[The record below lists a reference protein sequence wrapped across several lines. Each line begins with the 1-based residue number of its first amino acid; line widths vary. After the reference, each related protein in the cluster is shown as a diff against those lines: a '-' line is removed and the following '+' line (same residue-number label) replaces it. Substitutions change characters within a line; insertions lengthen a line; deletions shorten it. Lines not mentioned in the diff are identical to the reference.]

1 LTQLTVLHTEWSD
14 GWGGQ
19 EIRIITEMKALRERG
34 VRVLLACREHASIRV
49 QAEEA
54 KIPVTVLPFRGNAD
68 IRTLISLVGLIR
80 RQGVD
85 IVNTHSGKDTWVGG
99 FAAKIAGAKFL
110 RTRHLSNRIN
120 PARFNF
126 INELADFVI
135 TTGSTVRDDMVRYNR
150 IKAERIRSIPTGM
163 DISHFSPQCYD
174 RAVSRQLFA
183 IAPDELVIGN
193 VAVLRQFKR
202 HDLLLKAMQR
212 LHQMYP
218 DRKLRL
224 LIAGE
229 GPQRANL
236 EGLIKEMKLDERVR
250 LLGHVTR
257 VPEFLGAVDMFVLAS
272 DSNEGVPQSLIQALL
287 MHKPVVATDVGSVLD
302 LHSDDN
308 FVMVAPGRVEAL
320 LAGMQLLI
328 DNPEQRLRYAERAR
342 PFVAANFSLEKMA
355 NATIEVYETLFG
367 R

>member
-1 LTQLTVLHTEWSD
+1 MTQLTVLHTEWSD

-19 EIRIITEMKALRERG
+19 EIRIITEMKAVRERG
-34 VRVLLACREHASIRV
+34 VRVLLACRKHARIRV
-49 QAEEA
+49 RAEEA

-68 IRTLISLVGLIR
+68 VGTLISLVGLIR

-85 IVNTHSGKDTWVGG
+85 IVNTHSGKDTWVSG
-99 FAAKIAGAKFL
+99 FAAKIAGAKFV

-120 PARFNF
+120 PGRLHF

-135 TTGSTVRDDMVRYNR
+135 TTGSTVREDMVRYNR

-163 DISHFSPQCYD
+163 DINRFSPQRYD
-174 RAVSRQLFA
+174 RDLCRRLFA
-183 IAPDELVIGN
+183 LAPDELVIGN

-202 HDLLLKAMQR
+202 HDLLLQAMQR
-212 LHQMYP
+212 LHQLYP

-236 EGLIKEMKLDERVR
+236 EGLIKEMKLGERVR

-257 VPEFLGAVDMFVLAS
+257 VPEFLAAVDMFVLAS
-272 DSNEGVPQSLIQALL
+272 DASEGVPQSLIQALL
-287 MHKPVVATDVGSVLD
+287 MEKPVVATDVGSVRD
-302 LHSDDN
+302 LHADGN
-308 FVMVAPGRVEAL
+308 FAMVVPGRIEPL
-320 LAGMQLLI
+320 LAGMQLLM
-328 DNPEQRLRYAERAR
+328 DNPDQRRRYAERAR